1 MLTNM
6 TTSSVPIWDA
16 RGFLKEANLFGSKK
30 TVFSVDK
37 VEEVCTLFQG
47 ELRSS
52 DIIGVIHGFSSSFF
66 YLIVFLYDDTT
77 FVHFYS
83 LCSLQYLCLLQS
95 LCLYDC
101 YTMLRNINVMLL
113 HF

>member
-6 TTSSVPIWDA
+6 ITSSVPIWDA

-52 DIIGVIHGFSSSFF
+52 DIVGVIYGPSTYTSNAQKDSNSSSGGQH
-66 YLIVFLYDDTT
+66 TN
-77 FVHFYS
+77 
-83 LCSLQYLCLLQS
+83 C
-95 LCLYDC
+95 
-101 YTMLRNINVMLL
+101 
-113 HF
+113 

>member
-6 TTSSVPIWDA
+6 ITPSVPIWDA
-16 RGFLKEANLFGSKK
+16 HGFLKEANLFRSKK

-52 DIIGVIHGFSSSFF
+52 DIVGVIYGPSTYTSNAQKDSNSSSGGQHTNYSFNLIGVILFANGGDMSR
-66 YLIVFLYDDTT
+66 TT
-77 FVHFYS
+77 
-83 LCSLQYLCLLQS
+83 
-95 LCLYDC
+95 
-101 YTMLRNINVMLL
+101 
-113 HF
+113 